1 MWSDLEGQWVCIR
14 GIAKSQP
21 WPNQFQKTRILFNRL
36 YGIIII
42 PVGGSHDIA
51 TGSSPFF
58 VDMPTIGPST
68 SELLPMLL
76 YVPAAC
82 LSIALVHK
90 QVPRWCSTAQ
100 DRHTYTAVLVHI
112 SLSSEGLTTNASCQV
127 HFLCPRVSCHHGAP
141 ICFEYSMEDIEAW
154 ISIIADLLILVVTGD
169 DLLFGRNSFLL
180 IPSANLPDSPLF
192 LCVCY
197 HCCLIDM
204 FSLEFK
210 FVLSM
215 SDRKQPFFFCDAGPV
230 EAVACSTLV

>member
-112 SLSSEGLTTNASCQV
+112 SLSSEGLTTK
-127 HFLCPRVSCHHGAP
+127 R
-141 ICFEYSMEDIEAW
+141 
-154 ISIIADLLILVVTGD
+154 IL
-169 DLLFGRNSFLL
+169 S
-180 IPSANLPDSPLF
+180 
-192 LCVCY
+192 
-197 HCCLIDM
+197 
-204 FSLEFK
+204 
-210 FVLSM
+210 
-215 SDRKQPFFFCDAGPV
+215 
-230 EAVACSTLV
+230 STLFVPTCKLSPWGSNLFRIQYGGYWSLDLHYCWFTDTGGDWWWLAVWS